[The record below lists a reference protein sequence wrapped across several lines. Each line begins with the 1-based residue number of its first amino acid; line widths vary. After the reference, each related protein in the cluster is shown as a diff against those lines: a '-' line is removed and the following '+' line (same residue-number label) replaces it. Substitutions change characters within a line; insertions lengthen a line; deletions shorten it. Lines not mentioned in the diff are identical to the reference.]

1 MSVHQY
7 ITEYLN
13 AALPSGVDGR
23 TQLKLF
29 MSELEQ
35 LNPDMKMSNVPEH
48 TPDKT
53 DVGIRYTLFQPKEV
67 RILSLRIFER
77 KLDRFDVF
85 YSRTGLRVSG
95 KVPEHLPSELA
106 MFISSKQRHMHQAA
120 T

>member
-1 MSVHQY
+1 MSIQY
-7 ITEYLN
+7 IAEYLN

-23 TQLKLF
+23 AQLKLF
-29 MSELEQ
+29 MSELAQ
-35 LNPDMKMSNVPEH
+35 LNPDMKMLDVPEH

-67 RILSLRIFER
+67 RILFLGFER

-85 YSRTGLRVSG
+85 YSRKDLRVSG

-106 MFISSKQRHMHQAA
+106 TFISSKQRHMHQAA